1 MRRARAKVLRMET
14 TTTYVSQHFRFIT
27 MLTSDSPSQD
37 LLRLQEILGP
47 ATRQIPEHGG
57 ASPEKVPFTGKIEVT
72 RRRVLKD
79 GRVKLKLSLL
89 GVAVD
94 KCGVCMSQF
103 RRDERAA
110 LTPVCKHS

>member
-1 MRRARAKVLRMET
+1 M
-14 TTTYVSQHFRFIT
+14 
-27 MLTSDSPSQD
+27 MLTLDAPLQD
-37 LLRLQEILGP
+37 LLRLEEILGP
-47 ATRQIPEHGG
+47 AARQNAERDDNDG
-57 ASPEKVPFTGKIEVT
+57 ASPEKVPFTGKVEVT

-94 KCGVCMSQF
+94 RCGICMSQF
-103 RRDERAA
+103 RCDERAA

>member
-1 MRRARAKVLRMET
+1 MGKV
-14 TTTYVSQHFRFIT
+14 
-27 MLTSDSPSQD
+27 
-37 LLRLQEILGP
+37 
-47 ATRQIPEHGG
+47 
-57 ASPEKVPFTGKIEVT
+57 EVT

-94 KCGVCMSQF
+94 RCGICMSQF
-103 RRDERAA
+103 RCDERAA

>member
-1 MRRARAKVLRMET
+1 
-14 TTTYVSQHFRFIT
+14 
-27 MLTSDSPSQD
+27 
-37 LLRLQEILGP
+37 
-47 ATRQIPEHGG
+47 
-57 ASPEKVPFTGKIEVT
+57 VPFTGKIEVA

-94 KCGVCMSQF
+94 RCGVCMSQF

-110 LTPVCKHS
+110 LTPVCKHSFHEACLQKWLRESRVCPICRMALSMDN

>member
-1 MRRARAKVLRMET
+1 M
-14 TTTYVSQHFRFIT
+14 S
-27 MLTSDSPSQD
+27 
-37 LLRLQEILGP
+37 EIIGP
-47 ATRQIPEHGG
+47 AANPSAPASATTPATVQALARPSEKATIPYIGTVE
-57 ASPEKVPFTGKIEVT
+57 IE

-94 KCGVCMSQF
+94 RCGVCLSQF
-103 RRDERAA
+103 RRGERGA

>member
-1 MRRARAKVLRMET
+1 M
-14 TTTYVSQHFRFIT
+14 
-27 MLTSDSPSQD
+27 
-37 LLRLQEILGP
+37 
-47 ATRQIPEHGG
+47 
-57 ASPEKVPFTGKIEVT
+57 PFTGKVEVT

-94 KCGVCMSQF
+94 RCGVCMSQF

-110 LTPVCKHS
+110 LTPECKHS